1 MVRRRLLAMRQLMPW
16 YSQASPVRPSSAV
29 GALHRRRD
37 GLDPRRRCD
46 SRHRSESLGCLKCS
60 RRGWHSAPRRRL
72 CRLAPL
78 VPHRRRALLPRVG
91 DSPCGC
97 THGAPPAASDAA
109 ADASGVAK
117 HRRCDRQA
125 PWALFIVVVMGST
138 LDDAA
143 TLVIAPSRSAV

>member
-60 RRGWHSAPRRRL
+60 RRGWHSAPRKK
-72 CRLAPL
+72 
-78 VPHRRRALLPRVG
+78 ALELKASKKNIKFQLKNLLNNLPQELIFCIKNYVIDNKVLNNLLLLNIELKTVIPKRYE
-91 DSPCGC
+91 S
-97 THGAPPAASDAA
+97 
-109 ADASGVAK
+109 
-117 HRRCDRQA
+117 
-125 PWALFIVVVMGST
+125 MGLWSMV
-138 LDDAA
+138 DHYNYK
-143 TLVIAPSRSAV
+143 RY